1 MRIDEFLRSRGFALL
16 TGALGEAQG
25 QQFGQRLEQLPELKR
40 IAEIGFNAGHSAE
53 CFFKNCPQLEQLISF
68 DINAFPYTKPAA
80 DFFQTLHPAQFFL
93 VEGDSRVKVP
103 EFASLFPEQKF
114 DLIYIDGSHWFQD
127 VVADILHAQEL
138 AHPKTL
144 LWLDDYHH
152 TGVCQAIEFCKNLGV
167 IAVKEIFPS
176 EDKNGKKRVWVEAEY
191 I

>member
-16 TGALGEAQG
+16 TGALSEAQG
-25 QQFGQRLEQLPELKR
+25 QQFGKRLAQLPEVKK

-53 CFFKNCPQLEQLISF
+53 CFFEHCPQLEWLISF
-68 DINAFPYTKPAA
+68 DLNAFHYTVPAA
-80 DFFQTLHPAQFFL
+80 EHLQTLHPGQFLL
-93 VEGDSRVKVP
+93 VEGDSLVKVP
-103 EFASLFPEQKF
+103 EYAVLFPQQKF

-127 VVADILHAQEL
+127 VVADILHAQGL

-167 IAVKEIFPS
+167 LAVKEIFPS
-176 EDKNGKKRVWVEAEY
+176 EDKDGKKRVWVEAEFL
-191 I
+191 